1 VTVAKAAAPL
11 GTDIQLPRAKA
22 PFRAVATADLKVSVK
37 REDRDAIQT
46 SLEIQPGLRAPLA
59 NGQPV
64 GTLIAR
70 IGNREVGR
78 ATLVAPADVGRSF
91 FWWLTPWR

>member
-1 VTVAKAAAPL
+1 M
-11 GTDIQLPRAKA
+11 
-22 PFRAVATADLKVSVK
+22 SVK

-46 SLEIQPGLRAPLA
+46 SMELQPGLRAPLA
-59 NGQPV
+59 KGQPV

-70 IGNREVGR
+70 VKDREVGR
-78 ATLVAPADVGRSF
+78 AAAVAPHDIGRSF